1 MKPISTHLAAVLL
14 LVTHLVQGQSVGNYS
29 DMENRFLKSTL
40 SAEDSLAFQ
49 LAGENKVRQLF
60 ERSDLYFSNTRNSS
74 NQAFVKARIP
84 DLFHFEDDEP
94 SDLTPLLTAIELS
107 SRNDNGPLKLKTEPK
122 QNLLGVVTTLNTTPQ
137 FVFEL
142 RLLQVAKQFG
152 ERQELV
158 WQVFLANPH
167 VLTAK
172 DDSRSKGKMK
182 RR

>member
-1 MKPISTHLAAVLL
+1 MKPISTVLVTVLL
-14 LVTHLVQGQSVGNYS
+14 FVAPFVQGQSVGNYS
-29 DMENRFLKSTL
+29 DMENRFLRSSL

-60 ERSDLYFSNTRNSS
+60 ERSDLYFSNTRNTS

-107 SRNDNGPLKLKTEPK
+107 SRSDNGPLKLKTERKPS
-122 QNLLGVVTTLNTTPQ
+122 LLGVVTTLNTTPQ

-142 RLLQVAKQFG
+142 RLMQVAKQFG

-158 WQVFLANPH
+158 WQVFLANAR
-167 VLTAK
+167 VLTPS
-172 DDSRSKGKMK
+172 DDSPSKGKVK